1 MLKDVK
7 TDSASKSQSL
17 MAAPNDHYLLTESSF
32 VSVDAQ
38 VDIQ

>member
-1 MLKDVK
+1 MLKYVK
-7 TDSASKSQSL
+7 TNSASKSQSVL
-17 MAAPNDHYLLTESSF
+17 IPNDIYLLTESSF